1 MKKIIVTGAQY
12 REMMQ
17 EAFSNIKDTDLFAI
31 EYGKI
36 PKSDPAHGLKTA
48 QFINT
53 DQLMKVRRAH
63 V

>member
-1 MKKIIVTGAQY
+1 MKKLIITGTQY

-17 EAFSNIKDTDLFAI
+17 EFVSSIKDTDLFAI

-53 DQLMKVRRAH
+53 DQLMKVRRAR